1 MKIEVVHYSEP
12 LKPHFKSLNLEWLN
26 KYYTPTVAD
35 LLILDHPEDIVSK
48 GGQVFFALG
57 DGVVAGTCAVVLHQQ
72 NSYELIKMGV
82 TAAFQGR
89 GIANTLMQAVIEEAK
104 KKGIKKI
111 TLETAASLKAAIS
124 LYKKTGFVQSSPEEV
139 HPDFGR
145 LTFKMELNLD

>member
-1 MKIEVVHYSEP
+1 MKIEVIHYSEE

-26 KYYTPTVAD
+26 KYYTP
-35 LLILDHPEDIVSK
+35 
-48 GGQVFFALG
+48 
-57 DGVVAGTCAVVLHQQ
+57 
-72 NSYELIKMGV
+72 

-124 LYKKTGFVQSSPEEV
+124 LYKKTGFVQSSPEEI